1 LLRVQGRVAA
11 YPGGVEILL
20 WLAPTAV
27 VAVVMMAWASSAG
40 RPRSQQ
46 ADRSEAAQ
54 ERFARAITKQHP
66 GASRP
71 RPMVARDRS
80 TGIAIRPSR
89 SAGSPGERPGPSSS
103 AQTRRSA

>member
-1 LLRVQGRVAA
+1 M
-11 YPGGVEILL
+11 EILF

-27 VAVVMMAWASSAG
+27 VAVAMMVWATWAG
-40 RPRSQQ
+40 RPRRAQ
-46 ADRSEAAQ
+46 AERSEAAY
-54 ERFARAITKQHP
+54 ERFAAAIAREHP

-89 SAGSPGERPGPSSS
+89 SGRAAPRPGDTEGS
-103 AQTRRSA
+103 ARRSA